1 MPYPTK
7 HKNPHLPKHH
17 TATNSNFDVSKV
29 KFNLSSNSITTFTP
43 SAPVQVPTQ
52 AKPPLKS
59 TKNDKVAPKNTLK
72 QKHNPDDDFEAR
84 PAKKIKF

>member
-1 MPYPTK
+1 MPYPT
-7 HKNPHLPKHH
+7 KHH
-17 TATNSNFDVSKV
+17 TATNSNFVSKV

-59 TKNDKVAPKNTLK
+59 TKNDKVAPKNFK
-72 QKHNPDDDFEAR
+72 QKHDPNDDFEVR